1 MTQHNRAAAH
11 VAALHL
17 TEAVRAIAALDIGQ
31 ATPDQ
36 FNTLTGLISTLDQA
50 GKTAR
55 RLADLFAPGPPASA
69 RRDPGGR
76 QSCPA

>member
-11 VAALHL
+11 VAAQHL
-17 TEAVRAIAALDIGQ
+17 TAAVNAIAALDIGQ

-36 FNTLTGLISTLDQA
+36 YNHLTGLISALEQA
-50 GKTAR
+50 GKNAR

-69 RRDPGGR
+69 RRTPGGR
-76 QSCPA
+76 PSCPA

>member
-11 VAALHL
+11 VAAQHL
-17 TEAVRAIAALDIGQ
+17 AEALKAIAALDIGQ

-36 FNTLTGLISTLDQA
+36 YNHLTGLIAALDQA
-50 GKTAR
+50 GRNAR

-69 RRDPGGR
+69 RPNPGGG

>member
-36 FNTLTGLISTLDQA
+36 YNHLTGLIAALDQA

-55 RLADLFAPGPPASA
+55 RLSALFAGSGPAHA
-69 RRDPGGR
+69 RRAPGHR
-76 QSCPA
+76 PSCPA